1 MSMLIRMFQLDCHA
15 VIYEFHRAI
24 DKGVHG
30 LVVCPFHDVIG
41 DAFSCTKEGVLW
53 QLLRLLDQKIL
64 DLVPAY
70 VTGF

>member
-30 LVVCPFHDVIG
+30 LVVCPFHGAVA
-41 DAFSCTKEGVLW
+41 AFEIARPKDSGFGSCIRQWL
-53 QLLRLLDQKIL
+53 
-64 DLVPAY
+64 
-70 VTGF
+70 